1 MSRPVFLSRSGPR
14 EQTGQTRLIQGV
26 KALGGKACKIEGEA
40 GLMDTLVKIPGEPAR
55 LIELK
60 RFGKEPEPHQ
70 VDRAKEWAD
79 AGMEVGWL
87 AGAADV
93 ELFLRDRTLRP
104 FLFGV
109 L

>member
-1 MSRPVFLSRSGPR
+1 MSRPVFANRKGPR
-14 EQTGQTRLIQGV
+14 EQTGQSRLIAGV
-26 KALGGKACKIEGEA
+26 RALGGKACKIEGEA

-55 LIELK
+55 LIEMK
-60 RFGKEPEPHQ
+60 KTGKEPEPHQ
-70 VDRAKEWAD
+70 TDRAKEWAD

-93 ELFLRDRTLRP
+93 ELFLRNRTLRS
-104 FLFGV
+104 FSFGV